1 MAFWLFI
8 SVIIIQRLLELIVA
22 KQNEKWMKSQG
33 AVEFGQKHYPVIVI
47 VHLLFF
53 FVLITEVQYFHKDIS
68 PLWPLLL
75 FAFLAAQAIRIWA
88 LLSLG
93 RYWNTKIL
101 VLPGASVVKKGP
113 YKFLKHPNYCVVAL
127 EFVIIP
133 IMFQAYF
140 TAIIFSLLN
149 ILVLSIRI
157 PVEERALKK
166 FTEYEISFK
175 RKNRFIP
182 NNVNKL

>member
-33 AVEFGQKHYPVIVI
+33 AVEFGQKHYPIIVI
-47 VHLLFF
+47 VHILFF
-53 FVLITEVQYFHKDIS
+53 FALIIEVQYFHKDIS
-68 PLWPLLL
+68 PLWTLLL
-75 FAFLAAQAIRIWA
+75 VAFLAAQAIRIWA

-93 RYWNTKIL
+93 RFWNTKIL

-127 EFVIIP
+127 EFIIIP
-133 IMFQAYF
+133 LMFQAYF
-140 TAIIFSLLN
+140 TAILFSLLN
-149 ILVLSIRI
+149 TFVLSVRI
-157 PVEERALKK
+157 PAEEKALKK
-166 FTEYEISFK
+166 LTEYELSFK

-182 NNVNKL
+182 NNANKL

>member
-8 SVIIIQRLLELIVA
+8 SVIIIQRILELIVA

-33 AVEFGQKHYPVIVI
+33 AVEFGQKHYPIIVF
-47 VHLLFF
+47 VHILFF
-53 FVLITEVQYFHKDIS
+53 FVLITEVQSFHKDIS

-75 FAFLAAQAIRIWA
+75 VAFLAAQAIRIWA

-113 YKFLKHPNYCVVAL
+113 YRYLKHPNYLVVAL
-127 EFVIIP
+127 EFIIIP
-133 IMFQAYF
+133 LMFHAFF
-140 TAIIFSLLN
+140 TAILFSLLN
-149 ILVLSIRI
+149 IFVLSIRI
-157 PVEERALKK
+157 PVEEKALTK
-166 FTEYEISFK
+166 FTEYELSFK
-175 RKNRFIP
+175 KKNRFVP

>member
-101 VLPGASVVKKGP
+101 VLPGASVVKKGLIN
-113 YKFLKHPNYCVVAL
+113 F
-127 EFVIIP
+127 
-133 IMFQAYF
+133 
-140 TAIIFSLLN
+140 
-149 ILVLSIRI
+149 
-157 PVEERALKK
+157 
-166 FTEYEISFK
+166 
-175 RKNRFIP
+175 
-182 NNVNKL
+182 